1 MLRLRQAARF
11 PCQLRLQ
18 HVKFVNIPT
27 VGLSQPCDSLW
38 GRGFASPPGV
48 GAAGETAK
56 RAGIA
61 SPAAICLWFFENA
74 RRKLCKKAAHFL
86 ALNQFASGNMARV
99 RRACRPAGLFR
110 QAGRSSGSG
119 SADFATHGFIICKHF
134 SKTAQTKGRY
144 NTATAKRGQ
153 AAPWQRAAFRQCASP
168 QAGHTLYPGAA
179 ENGNFLDGGRS
190 VPDVL
195 RPRGCGA
202 CGKRGAGLAQMT
214 RNTAKALGRTDAM
227 RRRGALGAQGVDS

>member
-11 PCQLRLQ
+11 PCQIRLQ

-61 SPAAICLWFFENA
+61 SPAAICLCFFENA

-86 ALNQFASGNMARV
+86 AQNQFASGNMARV
-99 RRACRPAGLFR
+99 RRACRSARFFR

-119 SADFATHGFIICKHF
+119 RAAFATHGFIICKHF

-144 NTATAKRGQ
+144 NTATARRGQ
-153 AAPWQRAAFRQCASP
+153 NAPMAKNGFPAMRLNASVGIRFTMGLRRMGISLTAGAPFRTYCGRA
-168 QAGHTLYPGAA
+168 GAA
-179 ENGNFLDGGRS
+179 
-190 VPDVL
+190 
-195 RPRGCGA
+195 
-202 CGKRGAGLAQMT
+202 LAT
-214 RNTAKALGRTDAM
+214 SEALVW
-227 RRRGALGAQGVDS
+227 RR